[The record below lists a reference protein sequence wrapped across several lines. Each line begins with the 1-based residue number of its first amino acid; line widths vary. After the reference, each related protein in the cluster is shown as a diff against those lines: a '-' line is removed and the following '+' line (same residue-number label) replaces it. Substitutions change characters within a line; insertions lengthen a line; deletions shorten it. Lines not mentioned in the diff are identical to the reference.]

1 MFEILAVTIGSVAG
15 LFVIIFGGRGL
26 VDLRRSWWQRK
37 EQSPGEALDGQVDL
51 PRPGLPRTNQDI
63 RFCTAADGVGIAY
76 ATVGEGRPL
85 VKAPNWLTHLE
96 FEWSSPVW
104 RQQWDELAKGYQLV
118 RFDQRGCGLSDWT
131 AEDQSFSA
139 WVGDL
144 ESVVG
149 AADLDRFALIGVSQG
164 GAAAIEYT
172 ARHPEKVSHL
182 ILYGAYARGWALRG
196 DSPDEHEAMM
206 TLMKEGWGRDN
217 PAFRQVFTSL
227 FMPDAT
233 AEQMNWFN
241 ELQRV
246 STSPEN
252 AVRLQQETGKI
263 DVLDRLPLV
272 TVPTLVLHCRGDARV
287 SFEEGRR
294 IASLLP
300 SAKFVPLDSRNHVL
314 SATDPATPI
323 FLSEIRSFLERD
335 G

>member
-1 MFEILAVTIGSVAG
+1 MFEILAISIGSVAG
-15 LFVIIFGGRGL
+15 IFVIIFGGRGL
-26 VDLRRSWWQRK
+26 VDLRRGWWPRK
-37 EQSPGEALDGQVDL
+37 DPSSREALNDQEGSPLRGL
-51 PRPGLPRTNQDI
+51 PRPSQEI

-96 FEWSSPVW
+96 FEWSSSVW
-104 RQQWDELAKGYQLV
+104 REHWVELAKDYQFV

-131 AEDQSFSA
+131 AEDQSLSA

-144 ESVVG
+144 ESVVD
-149 AADLDRFALIGVSQG
+149 AAGLDRFALIGLSQG
-164 GAAAIEYT
+164 GATAIEYT
-172 ARHPEKVSHL
+172 VRHPEKVSHL
-182 ILYGAYARGWALRG
+182 VLYGAYSEGWALRG
-196 DSPDEHEAMM
+196 DSSDEHEAMM
-206 TLMKEGWGRDN
+206 TLMKQGWGRDN

-252 AVRLQQETGKI
+252 AVRVQQATGEVDI
-263 DVLDRLPLV
+263 LDRLPLV

-287 SFEEGRR
+287 PFEEGRR

-300 SAKFVPLDSRNHVL
+300 NAKFVPLESRNHVL
-314 SATDPATPI
+314 LANDPAIPI
-323 FLSEIRSFLERD
+323 FLSEIRSFLEQD
-335 G
+335 D